1 MIFGKNYQSFPMDLT
16 KYEKIFAQ
24 ESGKYLKE
32 LEDLL
37 MQVEK
42 NLSNLGLW
50 AEIHGKVHSI
60 KGMARALSLNKISN
74 LCHLMEEWC
83 LKFQQGKIMSS
94 PAAVQAL
101 FDGSEFLGALILKNG
116 RLDSFEDQKV
126 YNSLTSIFQKS
137 PPELSG
143 TVRVPQPP
151 PSSAHSQ
158 PMIAGIDYVRIRY
171 AFIEELLGLTQEIQL
186 LAKRFPSFSKDQ
198 MSSGL
203 KNWIDHYTALMK
215 VLYFQLTQL
224 RLMPVGDFADM
235 FRKSIRNIAK
245 ENGKNIDFE
254 IIGGEI
260 QADITLLERLRE
272 PLIHIFRNCIAHG
285 IEPAEERIGK
295 GKSADGK
302 ITIEA
307 RSEKENLYIK
317 IRDDGRGINKTLI
330 IRHLKE
336 KQKIT
341 DEEIE
346 NMSEEDIYDT
356 ILSTEFTS
364 SSGATESSGRG
375 IGMRVVA
382 QSVDYLGGALTISS
396 KEDIGTEFSI
406 KLPLSLSIIYAI
418 IFSVG
423 RYTLAIPTLN
433 INSID
438 RIDLSSAENPES
450 YYDTRK
456 LMGIAGE
463 KSNYK
468 TVLSLRYAADKAGF
482 ADEKPCMKLIVDN
495 VIGNRPLMILPV
507 GELLSRIKLF
517 SGIGIMENGDISILI
532 DVDNLP

>member
-1 MIFGKNYQSFPMDLT
+1 MDLT
-16 KYEKIFAQ
+16 KYEKIFVQ

-60 KGMARALSLNKISN
+60 KGMARALSLHNISE

-94 PAAVQAL
+94 QAAVQSL
-101 FDGSEFLGALILKNG
+101 FEGSEFLGALISKSG
-116 RLDSFEDQKV
+116 RLDSFEDQKT
-126 YNSLTSIFQKS
+126 YNRLTSIFQIS

-143 TVRVPQPP
+143 TVHMPQPL

-158 PMIAGIDYVRIRY
+158 PMIASIDYVRIRY

-224 RLMPVGDFADM
+224 RLMPVMDFADM

-245 ENGKNIDFE
+245 ENDKSIAFE

-317 IRDDGRGINKTLI
+317 IRDDGRGINKTSI

-356 ILSTEFTS
+356 ILSSEFTS
-364 SSGATESSGRG
+364 SSGATDLSGRG
-375 IGMRVVA
+375 IGMSVVA
-382 QSVDYLGGALTISS
+382 QSVDYLGGSLTISS
-396 KEDIGTEFSI
+396 KADIGTEFSI

-423 RYTLAIPTLN
+423 RYTLAIPTLS
-433 INSID
+433 IDSID

-450 YYDTRK
+450 FCDTRK
-456 LMGIAGE
+456 LMGIEGE
-463 KSNYK
+463 KNNYA
-468 TVLSLRYAADKAGF
+468 TVLSLRHAADKAGF
-482 ADEKPCMKLIVDN
+482 AGEKPRMKLIVDN
-495 VIGNRPLMILPV
+495 VIGNRPLMILPA
-507 GELLSRIKLF
+507 GEHLSRIKLF
-517 SGIGIMENGDISILI
+517 SGIGIMENGDLSILL

>member
-1 MIFGKNYQSFPMDLT
+1 MDLA

-60 KGMARALSLNKISN
+60 KGMARALSLNTISDM
-74 LCHLMEEWC
+74 CHLMEEWC
-83 LKFQQGKIMSS
+83 LKFQQGKTMSS

-101 FDGSEFLGALILKNG
+101 FDGSEYLGALISKSG
-116 RLDSFEDQKV
+116 KLDSHKDRQT
-126 YNSLTSIFQKS
+126 YDRLISIFQKS
-137 PPELSG
+137 PPEDSG
-143 TVRVPQPP
+143 TVPAPQAPQTP
-151 PSSAHSQ
+151 AHSQ
-158 PMIAGIDYVRIRY
+158 PVISGIDYVRIRY
-171 AFIEELLGLTQEIQL
+171 SFIEELLGLTQEIQL
-186 LAKRFPSFSKDQ
+186 LAKRYPSFSKDQ
-198 MSSGL
+198 ISSGL

-224 RLMPVGDFADM
+224 RLMPVGDFADL
-235 FRKSIRNIAK
+235 FRKTVRNIAK
-245 ENGKNIDFE
+245 ENNKNIEFE

-285 IEPAEERIGK
+285 IEPPEERLAK

-317 IRDDGRGINKTLI
+317 IRDDGRGINKSSI
-330 IRHLKE
+330 MRHLRE
-336 KQKIT
+336 KRKIT
-341 DEEIE
+341 DEEIAG
-346 NMSEEDIYDT
+346 MSEEDIFDV
-356 ILSTEFTS
+356 ILSPDFSS
-364 SSGATESSGRG
+364 SSGATDLSGRG
-375 IGMRVVA
+375 IGMKVVS
-382 QSVDYLGGALTISS
+382 QSVDYLGGSLAISS
-396 KEDIGTEFSI
+396 LEDKGTEISI

-423 RYTLAIPTLN
+423 KYTLAIPTLN
-433 INSID
+433 IDSID
-438 RIDLSSAENPES
+438 RIDLSSIDNPES

-463 KSNYK
+463 KNTCA
-468 TVLSLRYAADKAGF
+468 TVLSLRYAS
-482 ADEKPCMKLIVDN
+482 DEAARGKECVKLIVDN
-495 VIGNRPLMILPV
+495 VIGNRPLMVLPV
-507 GELLSRIKLF
+507 GEIMSRIKLF
-517 SGIGIMENGDISILI
+517 SGIGIMENGDISILL

>member
-1 MIFGKNYQSFPMDLT
+1 MDLT

-60 KGMARALSLNKISN
+60 KGMARALSLNKISD

-83 LKFQQGKIMSS
+83 ISFQQGKLMSS
-94 PAAVQAL
+94 KAAVQTL
-101 FDGSEFLGALILKNG
+101 FDGSELLGTLISKSG
-116 RLDSFEDQKV
+116 RLDSFGDQKA
-126 YNSLTSIFQKS
+126 YDSLISLFQKI
-137 PPELSG
+137 PPELSV
-143 TVRVPQPP
+143 TAPEPQPP
-151 PSSAHSQ
+151 PSPAYAQ
-158 PMIAGIDYVRIRY
+158 PMIKSIDYVRIRY
-171 AFIEELLGLTQEIQL
+171 SFIEELLGLTQEVQL
-186 LAKRFPSFSKDQ
+186 LAKRFPSFSQDQ

-203 KNWIDHYTALMK
+203 KNWVDHYTALMK

-235 FRKSIRNIAK
+235 FRKSIRNMAK
-245 ENGKNIDFE
+245 ENDKNIDFE

-285 IEPAEERIGK
+285 IEPAEERTGK
-295 GKSADGK
+295 GKNAAGK

-317 IRDDGRGINKTLI
+317 IRDDGRGINKSPIMKYLQ
-330 IRHLKE
+330 E
-336 KQKIT
+336 KQNIT
-341 DEEIE
+341 DEEIAD
-346 NMSEEDIYDT
+346 MSEEDIFDT
-356 ILSTEFTS
+356 ILRTDFTS
-364 SSGATESSGRG
+364 SLGATELSGRG
-375 IGMRVVA
+375 IGMSVVA
-382 QSVDYLGGALTISS
+382 QSVDYLGGSLTISS
-396 KEDIGTEFSI
+396 KEDKGTEFSI

-423 RYTLAIPTLN
+423 KYILAIPTLS

-438 RIDLSSAENPES
+438 RIDLSFAENPEL

-456 LMGIAGE
+456 LMGVTGE
-463 KSNYK
+463 KSGYA
-468 TVLSLRYAADKAGF
+468 TVLSLRYTADNSAFTDGKSGL
-482 ADEKPCMKLIVDN
+482 KLIVDN
-495 VIGNRPLMILPV
+495 VIGNRPLMVLPV

-517 SGIGIMENGDISILI
+517 SGIGIMENGDISILL

>member
-1 MIFGKNYQSFPMDLT
+1 MDIT

-50 AEIHGKVHSI
+50 AEVHGKVHSI
-60 KGMARALSLNKISN
+60 KGMARALSLNKISD

-94 PAAVQAL
+94 TAAVQAL
-101 FDGSEFLGALILKNG
+101 FDSSEFLGVLISKNG

-126 YNSLTSIFQKS
+126 YDRLISIFQKS
-137 PPELSG
+137 PPENAV
-143 TVRVPQPP
+143 TVPVPQPP
-151 PSSAHSQ
+151 PSPAYSQ
-158 PMIAGIDYVRIRY
+158 PIIAGIDYVRIRY

-245 ENGKNIDFE
+245 ENDKNIDFE

-285 IEPAEERIGK
+285 IEPTEERIGK

-302 ITIEA
+302 IAIEA

-317 IRDDGRGINKTLI
+317 IRDDGRGINKSLI
-330 IRHLKE
+330 IKHLKE

-356 ILSTEFTS
+356 ILSTEFSS
-364 SSGATESSGRG
+364 SSGATELSGRG

-382 QSVDYLGGALTISS
+382 QSVDYLGGSLTISS

-423 RYTLAIPTLN
+423 KYTLAIPTLN

-438 RIDLSSAENPES
+438 RIDLSSAEKPES

-463 KSNYK
+463 KNNYA

-482 ADEKPCMKLIVDN
+482 TDEKSCMKLIVDN
-495 VIGNRPLMILPV
+495 VIGNRPLMILPM

>member
-1 MIFGKNYQSFPMDLT
+1 
-16 KYEKIFAQ
+16 
-24 ESGKYLKE
+24 
-32 LEDLL
+32 
-37 MQVEK
+37 
-42 NLSNLGLW
+42 
-50 AEIHGKVHSI
+50 
-60 KGMARALSLNKISN
+60 
-74 LCHLMEEWC
+74 
-83 LKFQQGKIMSS
+83 
-94 PAAVQAL
+94 
-101 FDGSEFLGALILKNG
+101 
-116 RLDSFEDQKV
+116 
-126 YNSLTSIFQKS
+126 
-137 PPELSG
+137 
-143 TVRVPQPP
+143 
-151 PSSAHSQ
+151 
-158 PMIAGIDYVRIRY
+158 
-171 AFIEELLGLTQEIQL
+171 
-186 LAKRFPSFSKDQ
+186 
-198 MSSGL
+198 
-203 KNWIDHYTALMK
+203 
-215 VLYFQLTQL
+215 
-224 RLMPVGDFADM
+224 M

-245 ENGKNIDFE
+245 ENDKNIDFE

-285 IEPAEERIGK
+285 IEPTEERVGK

-317 IRDDGRGINKTLI
+317 IRDDGRGINKSLI

-356 ILSTEFTS
+356 ILSTEFSS
-364 SSGATESSGRG
+364 SSGATELSGRG

-382 QSVDYLGGALTISS
+382 QSVDYLGGSLTISS

-423 RYTLAIPTLN
+423 KYTLAIPTLN

-438 RIDLSSAENPES
+438 RIDLSSAEKPES

-463 KSNYK
+463 KNNYA

-482 ADEKPCMKLIVDN
+482 ADEKSCMKLIVDN

>member
-1 MIFGKNYQSFPMDLT
+1 MDLA

-60 KGMARALSLNKISN
+60 KGMARALSLNKISD

-83 LKFQQGKIMSS
+83 LNFQHGKIMSA

-101 FDGSEFLGALILKNG
+101 FDASEFLGALISKSG
-116 RLDSFEDQKV
+116 RLDSFEDQKA
-126 YNSLTSIFQKS
+126 YNNLTSIFQKS
-137 PPELSG
+137 PPEQSETIPAPQLS
-143 TVRVPQPP
+143 
-151 PSSAHSQ
+151 PSPASSQ
-158 PMIAGIDYVRIRY
+158 PVPAKIDHVRIRY
-171 AFIEELLGLTQEIQL
+171 TFIEELLGLTQEIQL

-235 FRKSIRNIAK
+235 FRKNIRNMAK
-245 ENGKNIDFE
+245 ENNKNIDVE

-285 IEPAEERIGK
+285 IEPAGERIAK

-307 RSEKENLYIK
+307 RSEKENLFIK
-317 IRDDGRGINKTLI
+317 IRDDGCGINKASI

-336 KQKIT
+336 KQKMT
-341 DEEIE
+341 DEEIQG
-346 NMSEEDIYDT
+346 MSEEDIFDI
-356 ILSTEFTS
+356 ILSPDFS
-364 SSGATESSGRG
+364 SASGATDLSGRG
-375 IGMRVVA
+375 IGMSVVA
-382 QSVDYLGGALTISS
+382 QTVDYLGGALTISS
-396 KEDIGTEFSI
+396 EEEKGTEFSI

-418 IFSVG
+418 IFSAG
-423 RYTLAIPTLN
+423 KYTLAIPTLN

-450 YYDTRK
+450 FYDMRK
-456 LMGIAGE
+456 ILGVACE
-463 KSNYK
+463 KSSHA
-468 TVLSLRYAADKAGF
+468 TVLSLRYAKDQTGF
-482 ADEKPCMKLIVDN
+482 EDEKSGMKLIVDN
-495 VIGNRPLMILPV
+495 VIGNRPLMVLPV
-507 GELLSRIKLF
+507 GELLSRIKFF
-517 SGIGIMENGDISILI
+517 SGIGIMENGDISILL

>member
-1 MIFGKNYQSFPMDLT
+1 M
-16 KYEKIFAQ
+16 
-24 ESGKYLKE
+24 
-32 LEDLL
+32 
-37 MQVEK
+37 
-42 NLSNLGLW
+42 
-50 AEIHGKVHSI
+50 
-60 KGMARALSLNKISN
+60 
-74 LCHLMEEWC
+74 
-83 LKFQQGKIMSS
+83 
-94 PAAVQAL
+94 
-101 FDGSEFLGALILKNG
+101 
-116 RLDSFEDQKV
+116 
-126 YNSLTSIFQKS
+126 
-137 PPELSG
+137 
-143 TVRVPQPP
+143 PQPP

-158 PMIAGIDYVRIRY
+158 PMIAKIDYVRIRY

-245 ENGKNIDFE
+245 ENDKNIDFE

-285 IEPAEERIGK
+285 IEPAEERIGR
-295 GKSADGK
+295 GKNADGK
-302 ITIEA
+302 ITMEA

-317 IRDDGRGINKTLI
+317 IRDDGRGINKSLI

-356 ILSTEFTS
+356 ILSTEFTTS
-364 SSGATESSGRG
+364 SSGTTELSGRA
-375 IGMRVVA
+375 IGMSVVA
-382 QSVDYLGGALTISS
+382 QSVDYLGGSLTISS
-396 KEDIGTEFSI
+396 KEDIGTELSI

-423 RYTLAIPTLN
+423 RYTLAIPTLD

-438 RIDLSSAENPES
+438 RIDLSSAENPGS

-463 KSNYK
+463 KNTNK

-482 ADEKPCMKLIVDN
+482 ADEKPCVKLIVDN
-495 VIGNRPLMILPV
+495 VLGNRPLMVLPV

-517 SGIGIMENGDISILI
+517 SGIGVMENGDISILL